1 MLKTCFYLFAC
12 FVQANSVHFNWERA
26 AAKAGG
32 NSYSKY
38 TRCLPMDAHGNRMQY
53 RYYCEEGKFHV
64 QVSPCNYLDDKWI
77 IRFSALDRLGG
88 CTNVIHKRRPATI
101 KTYISTCDTVFDK
114 TDDGYVIIENKLHV
128 FRNIEDI
135 IFDETTYPLSCSY
148 KEVTEF
154 EYDLTG
160 VDAVG
165 YLDQNLSLKFWTDS
179 SYKNQLPSRR
189 FRVGEGVFFSLSWN
203 KKPFKANYVIQKCY
217 WNDKTAAKSFDIIR
231 DGCVSGVVKAEQY
244 SAYSESVESDHKFF
258 FKAFAFS
265 KDSNKIA
272 MTCQI
277 RMCLIGEEDC
287 NRSPTFCPSGYKM
300 GIGEE
305 LIKRK

>member
-1 MLKTCFYLFAC
+1 
-12 FVQANSVHFNWERA
+12 
-26 AAKAGG
+26 
-32 NSYSKY
+32 
-38 TRCLPMDAHGNRMQY
+38 MQY

-148 KEVTEF
+148 K
-154 EYDLTG
+154 D
-160 VDAVG
+160 
-165 YLDQNLSLKFWTDS
+165 
-179 SYKNQLPSRR
+179 QLPSRR

-203 KKPFKANYVIQKCY
+203 KKPFKANYV
-217 WNDKTAAKSFDIIR
+217 
-231 DGCVSGVVKAEQY
+231 
-244 SAYSESVESDHKFF
+244 
-258 FKAFAFS
+258 
-265 KDSNKIA
+265 
-272 MTCQI
+272 
-277 RMCLIGEEDC
+277 
-287 NRSPTFCPSGYKM
+287 
-300 GIGEE
+300 
-305 LIKRK
+305 